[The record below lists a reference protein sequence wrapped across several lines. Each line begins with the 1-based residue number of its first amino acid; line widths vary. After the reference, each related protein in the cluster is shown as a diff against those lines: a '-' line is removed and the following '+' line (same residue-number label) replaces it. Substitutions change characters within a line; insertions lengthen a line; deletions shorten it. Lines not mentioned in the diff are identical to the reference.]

1 MSLINTLPGMRIDL
15 TRRRPLLANRTG
27 GMSGPGMFPLA
38 VRMVY
43 QVRQATKLP
52 ILGMGGVAKGSDA
65 AELMMAGAD
74 AVAVGTACF
83 ADVFAPLR
91 VRDGLR
97 DYLEQ
102 EGLSARALTN
112 TVQPW

>member
-1 MSLINTLPGMRIDL
+1 
-15 TRRRPLLANRTG
+15 
-27 GMSGPGMFPLA
+27 
-38 VRMVY
+38 
-43 QVRQATKLP
+43 
-52 ILGMGGVAKGSDA
+52 MGGVAKGSDA

-102 EGLSARALTN
+102 EELL
-112 TVQPW
+112 

>member
-1 MSLINTLPGMRIDL
+1 
-15 TRRRPLLANRTG
+15 
-27 GMSGPGMFPLA
+27 
-38 VRMVY
+38 
-43 QVRQATKLP
+43 
-52 ILGMGGVAKGSDA
+52 
-65 AELMMAGAD
+65 MMAGAD

>member
-1 MSLINTLPGMRIDL
+1 M
-15 TRRRPLLANRTG
+15 
-27 GMSGPGMFPLA
+27 A
-38 VRMVY
+38 VRLVD

-52 ILGMGGVAKGSDA
+52 ILGMGGVASGSDA

-83 ADVFAPLR
+83 ADVYAPLR
-91 VRDGLR
+91 VRDGLQK
-97 DYLEQ
+97 YLAEN
-102 EGLSARALTN
+102 GLNARELTG

>member
-1 MSLINTLPGMRIDL
+1 MINTLLGMRINIHS
-15 TRRRPLLANRTG
+15 RRPILKNNMG
-27 GMSGPGMFPLA
+27 GLSGPAVFPVA